1 MAKTNQTFKA
11 VLKLQA
17 EQFKK
22 EANSVK
28 KTLGSLQKSFMGFAA
43 SLGASLG
50 FAQLI
55 SSMRRTTL
63 ELSTARAT
71 LENVS
76 RETKTF
82 TDGVNTASVTISN
95 YAENLAFVNKLA
107 KEYKQDIITLTDS
120 FAKFSAA
127 ATTANVN
134 MDSQR
139 EIFESLTKAAT
150 FFHMS
155 GERTQQVMIAI
166 EQMFSKGKVTSEELR
181 RQLGNNLPG
190 AFGLMAKAIGVS
202 NAELDKMM
210 KNGEVL
216 ASDALPKFAK
226 ELNKV
231 TGNINLD
238 SVQLAQNDLKNA
250 WVGFVDS
257 SGFENLYKKILAI
270 TTNFLNKLTSSF
282 NQMSGLLIGFF
293 GGGVLGKAFKKGLA
307 QWDDYAKGVERNIG
321 RMKKQYETWNNS
333 LRKDLNLG
341 ANASNGDI
349 QNKIMTI
356 GNPALQQKYA
366 RSYREL
372 LELEKQIKAE
382 TASIG
387 RTTTVWGKALRG
399 VQKGLQAVWSSIK
412 AIASTMVFTALFAA
426 IGSAIGAIID
436 YTKAIKQARNAVNDF
451 NREVDD
457 IKTRGTAVGVELKA
471 WVSDLEKLNAE
482 GKQGS
487 QEWLDYLGRINEL
500 FRQVGAS
507 ELDVASGLDEIKKK
521 VSEWLEISEK
531 VQLFNFATEAIGDAE
546 LELKRIQKELDKQS
560 NKQLPNMFKV
570 IRLTQEQ
577 EAQQAILAAA
587 RQMQEENKVAIV
599 AMSKVT
605 GNTITGGT
613 KQSDFSKTV
622 EKQKQALKEL
632 ENQFKA
638 GALSEKEYKDK
649 LNDLVVS
656 TFEAITAFDG
666 FANKLK
672 SMGEAD
678 WFDKIAS
685 QFALIKL
692 ALEDSEDAIED
703 YDKAMSDLG
712 DTLYDNFKKNKDNK
726 YTWSQTPDRGNRDT
740 TFDYKKTK
748 SSILGEELDLT
759 KAQLDYVTEAIEKAR
774 EKAKEGI
781 TDAAIDLANL
791 QNQLKGLQ
799 KEMTDLNDKMILAQ
813 LQEDIANYQ
822 KQMFDGVTNGI
833 KSTATAMDRLVTST
847 KNLFETMNNP
857 DASAWEQIMAIFNQ
871 IVQVFDTITGLI
883 ELFNTLSTLSNTL
896 TEAKQVMNAKQL
908 AMKEQEIGLVGA
920 LSTAEVA
927 EGAAAAQAAMLKA
940 GAYKVSQAA
949 LTNMAFAAGA
959 GNAMAVPYPANLAA
973 LASNQA
979 AITEMILAG
988 KALQAFAQGGIV
1000 GGNSTTGDRNLVRVN
1015 SGELILNKAQQGN
1028 LFSLLN
1034 GKGTLGGG
1042 QVEFIIKG
1050 DKLWGTL
1057 QNYNNKKRG

>member
-76 RETKTF
+76 KETKTF
-82 TDGVNTASVTISN
+82 TDGVNTASVSVSN
-95 YAENLAFVNKLA
+95 YAENLAYVDRLA
-107 KEYKQDIITLTDS
+107 KQYKQDIITLTDS

-257 SGFENLYKKILAI
+257 SGFENLYKKILTI

-293 GGGVLGKAFKKGLA
+293 GGGVLGKAFKKGLT
-307 QWDDYAKGVERNIG
+307 QWDDYAKGVERNIA
-321 RMKKQYETWNNS
+321 RMQKQYETWNNS

-656 TFEAITAFDG
+656 TFEAITAFDNFG
-666 FANKLK
+666 DKLK
-672 SMGEAD
+672 SMGESD
-678 WFDKIAS
+678 WFDNIAR

-692 ALEDSEDAIED
+692 ELDDSLDEIKA
-703 YDKAMSDLG
+703 YDDAMSDLG
-712 DTLYDNFKKNKDNK
+712 DTLYENFKNNKDNK
-726 YTWSQTPDRGNRDT
+726 YTWSQTPDRGHRDT

-748 SSILGEELDLT
+748 SSIFGEELDLT
-759 KAQLDYVTEAIEKAR
+759 KEQLDYVTEAIDKAR
-774 EKAKEGI
+774 EAAKNGI

-791 QNQLKGLQ
+791 QNQLKELQ
-799 KEMTDLNDKMILAQ
+799 RDVIDLNDKMILAQ

-822 KQMFDGVTNGI
+822 KQMFDGIANGI
-833 KSTATAMDRLVTST
+833 KSTATAMDRLVSST
-847 KNLFETMNNP
+847 QTMMDTLQNP
-857 DASAWEQIMAIFNQ
+857 DATAWEQIMSVFNE
-871 IVQVFDTITGLI
+871 IVQVFDTITGLV
-883 ELFNTLSTLSNTL
+883 ELFNTLSTISNTL
-896 TEAKQVMNAKQL
+896 SEAKSVMQAKQNLQTEKQIALVGGLAAEEATEATIATQG
-908 AMKEQEIGLVGA
+908 AMTK
-920 LSTAEVA
+920 
-927 EGAAAAQAAMLKA
+927 AAAN
-940 GAYKVSQAA
+940 KVNSAA
-949 LTNMAFAAGA
+949 LTSAAFAAGA
-959 GNAMAVPYPANLAA
+959 GNAMEVPYPYNLAA

-979 AITEMILAG
+979 AIAQMIMMG
-988 KALQAFAQGGIV
+988 KMLGAFANGGIV
-1000 GGNSTTGDRNLVRVN
+1000 GGNSTTGDKNFIRAN
-1015 SGELILNKAQQGN
+1015 SGEMVLTKGQQGT

-1034 GKGTLGGG
+1034 GKGKLGGG
-1042 QVEFIIKG
+1042 EVQFKIRGADLV
-1050 DKLWGTL
+1050 GTL
-1057 QNYNNKKRG
+1057 NNYNSKIRG